1 MQALTKK
8 RPTEKQIEVRFR
20 GTPANVIKL
29 RRMSQALKVKD
40 ITEWELEEKEI
51 YSIEELSPEMTWNSG
66 GISIR
71 GGRGKE
77 GLTQKQLAEL
87 IGIAHHHLSE
97 MENGKRPIGK
107 ETARKL
113 ASALNIGL
121 SGFSLKFCVMI
132 SHKLNSI
139 YKINIAMMEAV

>member
-8 RPTEKQIEVRFR
+8 RPIEKQIEVRFR
-20 GTPANVIKL
+20 GTSANVIKL
-29 RRMSQALKVKD
+29 RRMAQDLKVKD
-40 ITEWELEEKEI
+40 VTEWVLEEKES
-51 YSIEELSPEMTWNSG
+51 YSLEELSPETTWNSG
-66 GISIR
+66 GVSIR

-87 IGIAHHHLSE
+87 TGIAQHHISE

-113 ASALNIGL
+113 AAALHIDYRVFL
-121 SGFSLKFCVMI
+121 
-132 SHKLNSI
+132 
-139 YKINIAMMEAV
+139 

>member
-8 RPTEKQIEVRFR
+8 RPTENQIEVRFR
-20 GTPANVIKL
+20 GTPSSVIKL
-29 RRMSQALKVKD
+29 RRMAQALNVED
-40 ITEWELEEKEI
+40 VTEWELEEKEF
-51 YSIEELSPEMTWNSG
+51 YSVEEVFPEMAWNSG
-66 GISIR
+66 GVSIR

-87 IGIAHHHLSE
+87 TGISQHHLSE

-113 ASALNIGL
+113 AAALNVDYRVFL
-121 SGFSLKFCVMI
+121 
-132 SHKLNSI
+132 
-139 YKINIAMMEAV
+139 

>member
-8 RPTEKQIEVRFR
+8 RPTKVQVEVRFR
-20 GTPANVIKL
+20 GTPENVIKL
-29 RRMSQALKVKD
+29 RMAQTLKVKD
-40 ITEWELEEKEI
+40 ITEWELEEKDFYTVDEVF
-51 YSIEELSPEMTWNSG
+51 PEMAWNSG

-87 IGIAHHHLSE
+87 TGIAQHHISE

-107 ETARKL
+107 ETAKKL
-113 ASALNIGL
+113 AVALNL
-121 SGFSLKFCVMI
+121 DYRVFL
-132 SHKLNSI
+132 
-139 YKINIAMMEAV
+139 